1 MEFLMHDSSEAYLID
16 LPRPIQRN
24 MPNYVAIEEPLL
36 EMIFGLYKLT
46 YPLTDRVHE
55 VDRILL
61 HFEYDNFYTN
71 PNPNFEFW
79 SPKEAKAMFLAR
91 FNELKNQI
99 DKK

>member
-1 MEFLMHDSSEAYLID
+1 
-16 LPRPIQRN
+16 